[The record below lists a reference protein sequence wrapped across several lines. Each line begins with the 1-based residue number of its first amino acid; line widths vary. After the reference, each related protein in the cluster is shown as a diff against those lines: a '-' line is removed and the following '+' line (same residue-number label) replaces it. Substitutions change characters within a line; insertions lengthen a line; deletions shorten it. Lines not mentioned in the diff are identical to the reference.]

1 MVEQSKHTD
10 IGRRNQSRKQS
21 SSVTN
26 AYIDELLKK
35 ASQKKDEFLSDL
47 SKAAPSVSA
56 PIEHQ
61 VSYPVYQTYPG
72 NLTTFQNHSLLPS
85 RRAFSNKKKQHRKI
99 AAYVL
104 IPFTVAVLIL
114 GILVGGRLSWFAG
127 SVSSANNISAQAIG
141 NDIGATL
148 GNSIPQLKDLDNSD
162 LANAIRDN
170 RRVNILM
177 LGYGGDGHSGGYL
190 TDSIMVI
197 SLDFATNKVTMISV
211 PRDLWVQIPTSGNN
225 GSYWKIN
232 AAYELGLDQKDY
244 PNKLTQFTGPDGG
257 GNEAKYVV
265 SQVIGQPIDYY
276 VAMDF
281 TAFQSVVDAVGGV
294 TVNVPDT
301 FTDYSY
307 PNGDQNTGGADCDA
321 SEPAAPDQS
330 GCRYLTVHFDAGTQ
344 TMDGQRALEYAR
356 SRHAAG
362 PEGSDFARSRRQQ
375 QIVTA
380 VEQKAAQGGLLS
392 NVLNIMNAIQ
402 GHVFTDLSIAEVK
415 DLSDYIS
422 GVNLD
427 NAMHGQLTDAGDSL
441 LTSGYSQDGQ
451 WILEPTAGIDD
462 FDQVHTYIYDL
473 LNGIQ
478 YVSTPAAKT
487 SATSQSLLLE
497 TSPTA
502 SSSPQ
507 TPTQSSTQP
516 VLMQMPANQ

>member
-1 MVEQSKHTD
+1 MVDQSRHTD
-10 IGRRNQSRKQS
+10 IGRRQQLRKPASLVQS
-21 SSVTN
+21 

-35 ASQKKDEFLSDL
+35 VSDKKDTLINGLSDKTDVQ
-47 SKAAPSVSA
+47 SKTDLFQEP
-56 PIEHQ
+56 E
-61 VSYPVYQTYPG
+61 VYRRYAG
-72 NLTTFQNHSLLPS
+72 NITTFRNHSLL
-85 RRAFSNKKKQHRKI
+85 SNRHRSSQKQHRRV

-104 IPFTVAVLIL
+104 VPFTVVVLIL

-127 SVSSANNISAQAIG
+127 SVSSANNTSAQAIG

-177 LGYGGDGHSGGYL
+177 LGYGGDGHSGAYL

-211 PRDLWVQIPTSGNN
+211 PRDLWVQIPTDGNN

-244 PNKLTQFTGPDGG
+244 PNKLAQFTGPDGG

-281 TAFQSVVDAVGGV
+281 TAFQNVVDAVGGV
-294 TVNVPDT
+294 TINVPDT

-307 PNGDQNTGGADCDA
+307 PNGDQNTSGVDCDA

-344 TMDGQRALEYAR
+344 TMDGQRALEYSR

-380 VEQKAAQGGLLS
+380 VEQKAAQGGLLT

-427 NAMHGQLTDAGDSL
+427 DATHGQLTDAGDSL

-451 WILEPTAGIDD
+451 WILEPTAGMND

-478 YVSTPAAKT
+478 YTSAPAAKT
-487 SATSQSLLLE
+487 SSTTQTILLNPNS
-497 TSPTA
+497 TVSPA
-502 SSSPQ
+502 PQPQ
-507 TPTQSSTQP
+507 TQKQTQP
-516 VLMQMPANQ
+516 VLMQMPAN